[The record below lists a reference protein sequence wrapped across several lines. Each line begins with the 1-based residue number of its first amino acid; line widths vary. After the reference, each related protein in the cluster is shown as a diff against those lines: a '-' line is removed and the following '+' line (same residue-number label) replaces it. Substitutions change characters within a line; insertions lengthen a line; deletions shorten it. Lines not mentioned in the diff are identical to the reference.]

1 MTIFLD
7 YQRLKNILP
16 VLAVYDDAI
25 RLLPA
30 AREELR
36 QRRNRLL
43 SARYL
48 GFIGGK
54 NAYGK
59 PVSLMPAKLYFNH
72 SHSQKY
78 YALAYSEDVQDLGI
92 DIEDFSRHVR
102 MHALAQHA
110 FHPDEFISWQATG
123 FDRAFWFK
131 IWTIKEAVLKA
142 HGLGIRLSLKELNS
156 RAHPSWDFG
165 MVDHSELGQ
174 FTYQCLQLP
183 DSMLTVAY
191 RQKDLLLQSL
201 IFSG

>member
-7 YQRLKNILP
+7 YQHLKNILP
-16 VLAVYDDAI
+16 SLAAYDDAI

-43 SARYL
+43 LARYP
-48 GFIGGK
+48 GFIGGN

-59 PVSLMPAKLYFNH
+59 PIAKNEPSLSFNH

-92 DIEDFSRHVR
+92 DIEDFSRNVR

-110 FHPDEFISWQATG
+110 FHPDEIARWQATD
-123 FDRAFWFK
+123 FDPAFWFRV
-131 IWTIKEAVLKA
+131 WTIKEAVLKA
-142 HGLGIRLSLKELNS
+142 HGLGIRLSLKDLNS
-156 RAHPSWDFG
+156 HAHPSWDFG
-165 MVDHSELGQ
+165 VVDHPELGQ

-183 DSMLTVAY
+183 NSMLTVAY
-191 RQKDLLLQSL
+191 RQQDLTLQSL
-201 IFSG
+201 HFLS